1 MWEIC
6 LIFNMNI
13 DIILKER
20 ETQMKKFLVIL
31 GLLAVS
37 APVFAADKYASVDL
51 DKVLRSYKETADAT
65 AQFQKEEADIRIFVL
80 DAQKKVVSAKT
91 DAEKK
96 LLEEKNNK
104 ELQSKVDALQAKKVE
119 ALKKIDAAV
128 KAQIDKIGKTGTYA
142 LILPANN
149 TLYGT
154 VDITDQI
161 IKGLNAA
168 K

>member
-1 MWEIC
+1 
-6 LIFNMNI
+6 
-13 DIILKER
+13 
-20 ETQMKKFLVIL
+20 MKKILVIL
-31 GLLAVS
+31 GLLAVT

-51 DKVLRSYKETADAT
+51 DKVLRSSKETADAT

-91 DAEKK
+91 DAERK
-96 LLEEKNNK
+96 LLEEKYNK
-104 ELQSKVDALQAKKVE
+104 ELQGKVDALQAKKVE

-128 KAQIDKIGKTGTYA
+128 KAQIEKIGKTNTYA

-161 IKGLNAA
+161 IKGLNAG

>member
-51 DKVLRSYKETADAT
+51 DKVLRN
-65 AQFQKEEADIRIFVL
+65 F
-80 DAQKKVVSAKT
+80 
-91 DAEKK
+91 
-96 LLEEKNNK
+96 
-104 ELQSKVDALQAKKVE
+104 
-119 ALKKIDAAV
+119 LKK
-128 KAQIDKIGKTGTYA
+128 
-142 LILPANN
+142 N
-149 TLYGT
+149 TT
-154 VDITDQI
+154 
-161 IKGLNAA
+161 KNFRA